1 MKIDSVA
8 ANALTQQVTKEEP
21 VSSDGFDKILEQAK
35 KSGDTSELRKATDE
49 LEAVFINMMM
59 KTMRST
65 INESEGFFKK
75 SESEKMF
82 QEMLDDEHAKEM
94 AASGGIG
101 ISDMIFK
108 QFENALEREDEEPES
123 TFELKG

>member
-1 MKIDSVA
+1 MKIDGVA

-21 VSSDGFDKILEQAK
+21 VSSDGFDKILEEAK
-35 KSGDTSELRKATDE
+35 KTGDTSELRKATDE

-108 QFENALEREDEEPES
+108 QFEDAIEREDEEPES